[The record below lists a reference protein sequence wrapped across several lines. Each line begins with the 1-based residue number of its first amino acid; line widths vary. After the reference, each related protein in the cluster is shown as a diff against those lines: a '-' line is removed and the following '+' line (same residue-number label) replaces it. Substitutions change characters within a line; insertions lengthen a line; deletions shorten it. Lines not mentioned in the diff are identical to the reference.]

1 MSAKNESIVRS
12 MVDAIRNADKAKTS
26 PYDTTATVRRVES
39 GVAWVHIPGGVD
51 ETPVKMTIAAKPG
64 DNVQVRVSG
73 GRAFLVGNASAP
85 PTDDRTATAIGQ
97 NLTKRIDKTNG
108 VLNGVRKVVESV
120 RKIAANTNQYFWH
133 TETGTD
139 TGAHITEIPQE
150 DFLRD
155 PEHGGGNLLA
165 RSNGIAVRDGLTE
178 LSQFSANG
186 LDVYG
191 SNYNT
196 STQEYEQVE
205 IAHLGYGEGSG
216 SSGTAKAPYFTFG
229 IRVGNKGNYS
239 VAEGLNTRASGYCAH
254 AEGNDAQAT
263 GNLSHA
269 ECRAIASGFE
279 SHAEGDESAATGIA
293 SHAEGYFTHAYG
305 NYSHAQNYHTR
316 ANGDSQT
323 VIGKYNAEDTTS
335 AFIIG
340 NGTGESNRHNALK
353 VDWDGNLEC
362 NNIGDMKSASAS
374 KTIDTAGIDTYT
386 EGPSV
391 TLDAGVWVVTGQW
404 VFNTGSSTG
413 ARNLGVQLSPNS
425 GSTASGA
432 YKMVRVFAANNSFAS
447 LEITDIITLTTTTTV
462 YLKGAS
468 SMTYTTAALAV
479 IKAVRIK

>member
-26 PYDTTATVRRVES
+26 PYDTQATVRRVEN

-51 ETPVKMTIAAKPG
+51 ETPVKLTIAAKPG

-85 PTDDRTATAIGQ
+85 PTDDRTANAIGQ
-97 NLTKRIDKTNG
+97 NLTKRIDTTNG

-133 TETGTD
+133 TEEGED

-150 DFLRD
+150 AFLKD

-165 RSNGIAVRDGLTE
+165 RSNGIAIRDGLTE

-279 SHAEGDESAATGIA
+279 SHAEGDESASTGIA

-362 NNIGDMKSASAS
+362 KNHKVGCVERGTDGDWTYYKYDDGYFDAYIRVSVSLTHYITSNGFYGYNTTLNLPAGCVGATANSYSVFATWKIGTGFAISSDITHVSASQI
-374 KTIDTAGIDTYT
+374 KLYG
-386 EGPSV
+386 
-391 TLDAGVWVVTGQW
+391 
-404 VFNTGSSTG
+404 
-413 ARNLGVQLSPNS
+413 LG
-425 GSTASGA
+425 TASGT
-432 YKMVRVFAANNSFAS
+432 NSC
-447 LEITDIITLTTTTTV
+447 
-462 YLKGAS
+462 
-468 SMTYTTAALAV
+468 V
-479 IKAVRIK
+479 IDVHVHGKYQ

>member
-1 MSAKNESIVRS
+1 MRRNGKVISSWTGSSSSDAAINFYDCSHANAVVGDLIASYGRAGIAQYINNILAMALTASGLTFYTPDSAHNVQ
-12 MVDAIRNADKAKTS
+12 AIFGAN
-26 PYDTTATVRRVES
+26 
-39 GVAWVHIPGGVD
+39 GVD
-51 ETPVKMTIAAKPG
+51 
-64 DNVQVRVSG
+64 
-73 GRAFLVGNASAP
+73 LY
-85 PTDDRTATAIGQ
+85 TA
-97 NLTKRIDKTNG
+97 
-108 VLNGVRKVVESV
+108 
-120 RKIAANTNQYFWH
+120 
-133 TETGTD
+133 
-139 TGAHITEIPQE
+139 
-150 DFLRD
+150 
-155 PEHGGGNLLA
+155 GNLAMKLMSGA
-165 RSNGIAVRDGLTE
+165 MKFFASNGLTE
-178 LSQFSANG
+178 LAQFSANG

-305 NYSHAQNYHTR
+305 NYAHAQNYYTK
-316 ANGDSQT
+316 ANGIAQT

-340 NGTGESNRHNALK
+340 NGTESNRHNALK

-362 NNIGDMKSASAS
+362 NNIGKTLSASAS

-404 VFNTGSSTG
+404 VFNTGSTAS
-413 ARNLGVQLSPNS
+413 ARNLGVQLSPTS
-425 GSTASGA
+425 GSSASGA
-432 YKMVRVFAANNSFAS
+432 YKMVRVKAADNSFAS
-447 LEITDIITLTTTTTV
+447 LEITDIITLTATTRV

-468 SMTYTTAALAV
+468 SMTYTTASGAT